1 MQRSY
6 KVILE
11 KELFSSEKNTSKYPV
26 NDKDSL
32 KSSWRSKIKD
42 LREKLAN
49 KDKITMLKFSFL
61 FIDYNS
67 MVKIDAAEV
76 KK

>member
-1 MQRSY
+1 LKSLKSLQRSY

-11 KELFSSEKNTSKYPV
+11 KELFSSEKNISKYPV
-26 NDKDSL
+26 RDRDSL

-49 KDKITMLKFSFL
+49 KDKITMLKLSFL
-61 FIDYNS
+61 FID
-67 MVKIDAAEV
+67 
-76 KK
+76 

>member
-1 MQRSY
+1 
-6 KVILE
+6 
-11 KELFSSEKNTSKYPV
+11 V

-49 KDKITMLKFSFL
+49 KDKITMLKFNFL

>member
-1 MQRSY
+1 LKLLKNLQRSY

-11 KELFSSEKNTSKYPV
+11 KELFSSEKNISKYPV
-26 NDKDSL
+26 RDRDSL

-61 FIDYNS
+61 FID
-67 MVKIDAAEV
+67 
-76 KK
+76 